1 MTKQTPINTNQA
13 RQTAFFILR
22 EVNQGGAFADTALDK
37 WLKKINLNDLDRRLT
52 TEIVYGCVRRR
63 RSLDSI
69 INQLAKKTAD
79 QQHPD
84 IRTILH
90 IGLYQLCFMP
100 HIPASAVV
108 NTTVELT
115 KQHQLK
121 NLAGVVNGIL
131 RQYLRQQET
140 NSQSDINHPL
150 SILKLSPDQIAT
162 NLGIIHSFPDWLI
175 TFWLETIGAEETEKL
190 CTWFNQNPTIDL
202 RINPLKIDLNTVQ
215 TALQSQNINTQ
226 TIPYLPQCLRLT
238 GSVGAIAQ
246 LPGYQEGWWSVQD
259 SSAQLVS
266 QILDPQPG
274 ETIIDAC
281 AAPGGKTCHI
291 AELIGDSGKIIAI
304 DSIASRLKKLQQN
317 IERLQLK
324 SIEIVTADSRK
335 LTDLPGLTA
344 QQADRVLLDAP
355 CSGLGTLHRRVDARW
370 RQTPE
375 NITTLAQL
383 QKELLSTAATWVKPG
398 GILVYATCTIHP
410 QENEQV
416 ITEFLNQNHH
426 WQITPIPPITDNIN
440 KNLVLIPEE
449 TGWLKIWP
457 HEQNMDGFFVARLQR
472 LS

>member
-1 MTKQTPINTNQA
+1 MNQTTPTNTNQA

-22 EVNQGGAFADTALDK
+22 EVNQGGAFADNALDK

-69 INQLAKKTAD
+69 IDQLAKKAAEK
-79 QQHPD
+79 QHPD

-90 IGLYQLCFMP
+90 IGFYQLCYMT

-115 KQHQLK
+115 KQNQLK

-131 RQYLRQQET
+131 RQYLRQQEA
-140 NSQSDINHPL
+140 NSQSDVINHPL

-175 TFWLETIGAEETEKL
+175 AFWLETIGAAETEKL

-202 RINPLKIDLNTVQ
+202 RINLLKTDLNTVKA
-215 TALQSQNINTQ
+215 ALQSQNINVQ

-238 GSVGAIAQ
+238 GSIGAIAQ
-246 LPGYQEGWWSVQD
+246 LPGYQAGWWSVQD

-266 QILDPQPG
+266 HLLDPQPG

-291 AELIGDSGKIIAI
+291 AELIGDTGKIIAI

-324 SIEIVTADSRK
+324 SIEILTADSRQ
-335 LTDLPGLTA
+335 LTDLPGLTT

-370 RQTPE
+370 RQTPA
-375 NITTLAQL
+375 NISILAQL
-383 QKELLSTAATWVKPG
+383 QKELLNTAATWVKPG

-416 ITEFLNQNHH
+416 ITEFINQYSQ
-426 WQITPIPPITDNIN
+426 WQIAPITDSIN
-440 KNLVLIPEE
+440 KNLGLTPEAA
-449 TGWLKIWP
+449 GWLKIWP

>member
-1 MTKQTPINTNQA
+1 MTKQTLANTNQA

-100 HIPASAVV
+100 HIPESAVV

-115 KQHQLK
+115 KQNQLK

-131 RQYLRQQET
+131 RQYLRQQEA
-140 NSQSDINHPL
+140 NSQSDNHPL
-150 SILKLSPDQIAT
+150 SLLKLSPDQIAT
-162 NLGIIHSFPDWLI
+162 NLGILNSFPDWLI
-175 TFWLETIGAEETEKL
+175 TFWLETIGATETEKL

-202 RINPLKIDLNTVQ
+202 RINPLKTDLNTVKE
-215 TALQSQNINTQ
+215 ALQSQNINVQ

-246 LPGYQEGWWSVQD
+246 LPGYQAGWWSVQD

-266 QILDPQPG
+266 HLLDPQPG

-291 AELIGDSGKIIAI
+291 AELMGDTGKIIAI

-335 LTDLPGLTA
+335 LIDLQA
-344 QQADRVLLDAP
+344 QADRVLLDTP

-383 QKELLSTAATWVKPG
+383 QKELLNTAATWVKPG

-416 ITEFLNQNHH
+416 ITGFLNQHSQ
-426 WQITPIPPITDNIN
+426 WQITPITDNIN
-440 KNLVLIPEE
+440 KNCVLTPEA

-457 HEQNMDGFFVARLQR
+457 HEQNMDGFFVARLQH